1 MLKINNVYNM
11 DCMEGIKLL
20 DDKSIDLVIIDP
32 PYKLNLSKLKHPSSF
47 NSYAN
52 ELLDLKDGFD
62 LKVLDLLVQ
71 KMKKINIYI
80 YCSKRQVKELLEYFM
95 NKDCNYEIL
104 TWHKMNPSPL
114 TNNNYLPDTEYVVF
128 AREKGVR
135 LYGNY
140 HTKRKYYISGV
151 NQVDKKKWKHPTIKP
166 LPFIENHIINSSN
179 EGDLILDCFAGSGTT
194 SLAAMKLGRNSI
206 GYEINNEFFPIIKEK
221 FSSVENSNH
230 IVEYMRDD
238 NPDYNISSLPYL
250 FKDPHK
256 MDKKVDVKKLQFGSR
271 LDAGET
277 KKEEMFSVKEV
288 VSPNTLILNNGL
300 TIKLL
305 GVEPNKEHYNE
316 AIEFLKQKLKKRKVF
331 LKYDTIKYDS
341 SNLLLCYLYLDNKTF
356 INRHLVKTGFVSVD
370 TAIDYKYKKKFLED
384 VKNG

>member
-128 AREKGVR
+128 ARE
-135 LYGNY
+135 
-140 HTKRKYYISGV
+140 
-151 NQVDKKKWKHPTIKP
+151 
-166 LPFIENHIINSSN
+166 NHIINSSN

-194 SLAAMKLGRNSI
+194 LVGAINQNRNFI
-206 GYEINNEFFPIIKEK
+206 GFEINSQYYEIAKQRIKEALETK
-221 FSSVENSNH
+221 AG
-230 IVEYMRDD
+230 
-238 NPDYNISSLPYL
+238 
-250 FKDPHK
+250 
-256 MDKKVDVKKLQFGSR
+256 DKK
-271 LDAGET
+271 
-277 KKEEMFSVKEV
+277 
-288 VSPNTLILNNGL
+288 
-300 TIKLL
+300 
-305 GVEPNKEHYNE
+305 
-316 AIEFLKQKLKKRKVF
+316 
-331 LKYDTIKYDS
+331 
-341 SNLLLCYLYLDNKTF
+341 
-356 INRHLVKTGFVSVD
+356 
-370 TAIDYKYKKKFLED
+370 
-384 VKNG
+384 